1 LTGTGDVDAG
11 KTGSVIAPDIRVIGS
26 TVTFNASGLTDADS
40 LSVSSTAT
48 TAATISLPLT
58 ATGAGEISTGAGADS
73 LTGGNGADRFGLTGR
88 VETITI
94 ANTTATTDTFTATI
108 NGVTTAT
115 SANAG
120 TTTTTAAAGLADAIN
135 ATSATSFATATSDG
149 AVITVTYSQYFGTP
163 GTAAVVV
170 DAAGTNNT
178 ATFAVSAAGDNAGA
192 DTINGGLGQDTIL
205 GGTGADSITGGTGL
219 DTYLYINGDAAIT
232 IAGTGNSGTVA
243 GYDQIIGYALGTA
256 STNAETI
263 DALIGTASVVANSAG
278 VNGTD
283 STLTIGGVAVK
294 SHAIA
299 SGIFTFDDADT
310 FATALSLTSLADIAA
325 VVQYLQA
332 QDLGAADAIT
342 ATFTATIGGTT
353 STWMF
358 IQGVD
363 AGTDTADSLI
373 ELVGVTGTSVSA
385 TNGNTAGLIDIG

>member
-1 LTGTGDVDAG
+1 
-11 KTGSVIAPDIRVIGS
+11 
-26 TVTFNASGLTDADS
+26 
-40 LSVSSTAT
+40 
-48 TAATISLPLT
+48 LT
-58 ATGAGEISTGAGADS
+58 ATGAGEISSGAGADV

-94 ANTTATTDTFTATI
+94 SQGNDGATDTYNLTF
-108 NGVTTAT
+108 NGVAT
-115 SANAG
+115 GA
-120 TTTTTAAAGLADAIN
+120 TAAAADGATKNADTAALLVAAIN
-135 ATSATSFATATSDG
+135 ATSATSFVTATNAD
-149 AVITVTYSQYFGTP
+149 AVITVTYNQYFGIA
-163 GTAAVVV
+163 GAVGAEV
-170 DAAGTNNT
+170 DADSDSS

-232 IAGTGNSGTVA
+232 IGGTGNAGTVA

-263 DALIGTASVVANSAG
+263 DALVGTAAVVANSGG
-278 VNGTD
+278 VDGTTN

-310 FATALSLTSLADIAA
+310 FATALSLTSLSDIAA

-342 ATFTATIGGTT
+342 ATFTATISGTT

-373 ELVGVTGTSVSA
+373 ELVGVTGLSVSA
-385 TNGNTAGLIDIG
+385 TNANTAGLIDIG